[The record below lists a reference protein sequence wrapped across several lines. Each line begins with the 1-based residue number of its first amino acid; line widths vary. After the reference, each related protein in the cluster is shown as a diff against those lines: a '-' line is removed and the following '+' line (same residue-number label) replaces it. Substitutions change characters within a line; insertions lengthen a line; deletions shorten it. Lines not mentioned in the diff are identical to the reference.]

1 MDNQTFSSEE
11 EESRIEPIIKNLE
24 DILVGATNEIIAKGR
39 DSLNPAYRYRAFADI
54 ELQHLEPIK
63 KGKDEED
70 YDDESYRLIN
80 IYDLLMKVYPEE
92 IGKDAVIEC
101 TSFNPYY
108 DKISCS
114 IPENKKW
121 FDVSI
126 SSCEDIPNILMK
138 LSDKLYPKKLK
149 MAVREPEIYERHI
162 LYLTRVSAGIY
173 PYNSE
178 YIPIVKIKPLS
189 PDKFEMGVG
198 IIYGDGRSRMEI
210 ASAFK
215 YTDF

>member
-1 MDNQTFSSEE
+1 MDNQIEFFSSEE

-24 DILVGATNEIIAKGR
+24 DILIKVVNEIIAKSR
-39 DSLNPAYRYRAFADI
+39 DSLNPADLDRAIIDI

-63 KGKDEED
+63 KEEDD
-70 YDDESYRLIN
+70 YDDESYRLTN
-80 IYDLLMKVYPEE
+80 IYDLSMKVYPKE

-101 TSFNPYY
+101 TSFYPY

-215 YTDF
+215 YTD

>member
-1 MDNQTFSSEE
+1 
-11 EESRIEPIIKNLE
+11 
-24 DILVGATNEIIAKGR
+24 
-39 DSLNPAYRYRAFADI
+39 LNPVELDHVWVYI
-54 ELQHLEPIK
+54 ELQHLEPIEK
-63 KGKDEED
+63 EED
-70 YDDESYRLIN
+70 YDENSALIN
-80 IYDLLMKVYPEE
+80 IYDLLMKVYPKDRR
-92 IGKDAVIEC
+92 KDAVIEC

-114 IPENKKW
+114 IRENKKR
-121 FDVSI
+121 FDISI
-126 SSCEDIPNILMK
+126 SSCEDIPHVLVK

-149 MAVREPEIYERHI
+149 MAVREPAIYERHI

-178 YIPIVKIKPLS
+178 YIPILKIKPLS
-189 PDKFEMGVG
+189 PDNFETGVG

-215 YTDF
+215 YAD